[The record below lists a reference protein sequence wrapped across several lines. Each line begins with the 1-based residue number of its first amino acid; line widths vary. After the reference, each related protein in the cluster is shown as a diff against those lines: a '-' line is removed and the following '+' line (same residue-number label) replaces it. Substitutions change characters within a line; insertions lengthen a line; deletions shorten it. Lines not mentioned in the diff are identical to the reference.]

1 MTGFELL
8 GWFGTLLYLAN
19 YAYLAFYRRWRRPVY
34 FSANGVAALSLV
46 VSSAAIASWQAVGIN
61 FFWAA
66 ISVWLLIGGSF
77 RFVRVGPGVLT
88 VGVGLCWVT
97 ALPALFWQWQWQ
109 LAVAIIGWSSTFAF
123 SAAYLLFAARRL
135 TIGPYHLWN
144 AYAAFVL
151 LPQLYLDANWPVLA
165 MEVCW
170 FVISLSARFNLHQ
183 PDEPR

>member
-19 YAYLAFYRRWRRPVY
+19 YAYLAFYPRWHRPVY

-77 RFVRVGPGVLT
+77 RFVRVGPSVLT
-88 VGVGLCWVT
+88 VGVGLCWVA
-97 ALPALFWQWQWQ
+97 ALPALFWQWQ

-135 TIGPYHLWN
+135 SIGPYHLWN

-151 LPQLYLDANWPVLA
+151 LPQLYLDGAGDGSML
-165 MEVCW
+165 VCH
-170 FVISLSARFNLHQ
+170 FAIGAFQPTSA
-183 PDEPR
+183 